1 MYILLCVF
9 HYEIFEYSVSNS
21 TCKTR
26 PVNKNQL
33 VTTYIKSLTQ
43 TTHTVDDEE
52 QDSMSL
58 TERVLRGHWRPIDS
72 VESGSIVALL
82 VLIREVT
89 TWSRIWDQML
99 SWGPVEAILKCP
111 TSAPTD

>member
-1 MYILLCVF
+1 
-9 HYEIFEYSVSNS
+9 
-21 TCKTR
+21 
-26 PVNKNQL
+26 
-33 VTTYIKSLTQ
+33 
-43 TTHTVDDEE
+43 
-52 QDSMSL
+52 MSL

-99 SWGPVEAILKCP
+99 SWGPVEAV
-111 TSAPTD
+111 